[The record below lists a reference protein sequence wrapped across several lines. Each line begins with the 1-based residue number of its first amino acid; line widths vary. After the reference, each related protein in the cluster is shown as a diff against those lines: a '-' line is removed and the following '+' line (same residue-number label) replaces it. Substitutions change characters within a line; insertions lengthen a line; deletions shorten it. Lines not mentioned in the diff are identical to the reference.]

1 MGAALGG
8 HLRPLQTPEEI
19 QIRPEKL
26 SLVVIV
32 VPNVVTIAAEIE
44 PVDRAAIPEEGSAG
58 LAAGPV
64 GAAVM
69 PVAGE
74 ELGGESAGTAVP
86 GDFGYVRAE
95 EGDGAAGL
103 RPTIRGGNRGGDGGQ
118 KGLQGL

>member
-69 PVAGE
+69 AVAGE
-74 ELGGESAGTAVP
+74 ELGDEAAGTAVP

-103 RPTIRGGNRGGDGGQ
+103 RATIRGRNRGGDGGQ